1 MQRIF
6 VFPVLQRCT
15 DQKTG
20 WNHQAKGKENAL
32 TETFGS
38 GKTRCRPVKEQKPE
52 TNKSYSI
59 GDDESQT
66 LGDILEIKINP
77 GHEHHQD
84 DSNFLESR
92 ED

>member
-1 MQRIF
+1 MQGIF
-6 VFPVLQRCT
+6 IFPVFQRCA

-20 WNHQAKGKENAL
+20 WNHQAQGEENAL

-38 GKTRCRPVKEQKPE
+38 CKTRCRPVKEQQPE
-52 TNKSYSI
+52 TNESYSI

-66 LGDILEIKINP
+66 LGDILEIKINS

-84 DSNFLESR
+84 DSNFLESG